1 METVKK
7 NELEERLQSSEFII
21 VDFSS
26 PGCAPC
32 KKIPPLLAEVM
43 DQLKGVD
50 IKAYEVNIADE
61 PELAQKY
68 FILGVP
74 TIIVFKQGKEIGR
87 FNSVPRIEKIK
98 GIIKP

>member
-1 METVKK
+1 METLKK
-7 NELEERLQSSEFII
+7 NELEEKFQSSEFVII
-21 VDFSS
+21 DFSS

-32 KKIPPLLAEVM
+32 KKIPPLITEVM

-50 IKAYEVNIADE
+50 INAYEVNIADE
-61 PELAQKY
+61 PELAQQY

-87 FNSVPRIEKIK
+87 FNSVPRIEKIT